1 MRIEEVSGEL
11 IPGIYKL
18 ESKRR
23 FSCEVEVNG
32 KIESCY
38 VASSAKLEQF
48 IELKNKKVKLSINN
62 ASSKFKYSLWSVE
75 HEGKEIL
82 LNLKKVN
89 ELIEILII
97 KENLLKKSYTSIKKE
112 KYIKNFKSDL
122 LLETENDFEI
132 VEIKTVITD
141 QEKAIFPNLN
151 SKRSVEQLK
160 KIQELLKQGYK
171 VKYIIAALSPY
182 IETVELNPEYLEF
195 TRLFK
200 QCKFL
205 GMEVL
210 IVKLYQINKE
220 IKYSFL

>member
-1 MRIEEVSGEL
+1 M
-11 IPGIYKL
+11 
-18 ESKRR
+18 
-23 FSCEVEVNG
+23 
-32 KIESCY
+32 
-38 VASSAKLEQF
+38 
-48 IELKNKKVKLSINN
+48 
-62 ASSKFKYSLWSVE
+62 E

-82 LNLKKVN
+82 LNLNKVN
-89 ELIEILII
+89 EIIEILII
-97 KENLLKKSYTSIKKE
+97 KENLLKKSYTNIQKE

-141 QEKAIFPNLN
+141 QEKAVFPNLN

-160 KIQELLKQGYK
+160 KIKELLKQGYK

-182 IETVELNPEYLEF
+182 IKTVELNPEYLEF
-195 TRLFK
+195 TRLFN
-200 QCKFL
+200 QCKLL
-205 GMEVL
+205 GMKVS